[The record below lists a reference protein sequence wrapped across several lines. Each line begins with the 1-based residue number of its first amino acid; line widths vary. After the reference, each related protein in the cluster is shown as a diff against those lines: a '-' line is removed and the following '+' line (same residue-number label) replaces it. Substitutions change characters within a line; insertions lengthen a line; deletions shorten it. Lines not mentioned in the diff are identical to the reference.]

1 MRRAYISLLLT
12 SCSMLAVGCADP
24 CADDGLLQDTSN
36 EGCAA
41 DANASLGG
49 SDTDATDTESDTNV
63 SESES
68 DSMESESDS
77 NDADTDGG
85 DEWCLDQDGDG
96 FGDPDE
102 CTNVP
107 DGDTPPD
114 GTVPNDDD
122 CAPDNPWAFPGAA
135 ENEDPPGDEAC
146 MEDEDEDGWGDADP
160 PDGVDPGTDCD
171 DSSDTTFPG
180 ASENEEPP
188 LDEACTKDS
197 DEDGYGDDDPPDGGN
212 GITPGTDCDDT
223 TPNVTDEC
231 LSVDAGTCVSYEPPT
246 AAALTANASGGT
258 GEYTYSWSPGGS
270 LDVTNTQTVN
280 ATPTNYETYTVVVDD
295 GVETAEDSVTVV
307 SAEVFG
313 LQSACELVQLD
324 VLPDGTDIGE
334 PASITYQQGGAQACE
349 DLNNDA
355 GLHICDVVF
364 EDTAFEGVLRIDN
377 LSPDINGGDNDVVGF
392 VWGAQDA
399 SNFYSFVWKAEDQDG
414 DAGIDVCP
422 NAPNFLWP
430 GGMLVKKV
438 QAPNV
443 AALTSEDIF
452 CDIDTDNSEVLL
464 SPAEA
469 SLDGWEFAIDYD
481 VSLEYTSMGS
491 NITVAG
497 PGGQI
502 ADIAVNDN
510 TFQNGRFGTLTFS
523 QSGACSGPW
532 NATCL

>member
-49 SDTDATDTESDTNV
+49 SDTDASDTESDTNV

-85 DEWCLDQDGDG
+85 EEWCLDQDGDG

-107 DGDTPPD
+107 DGGTPPD
-114 GTVPNDDD
+114 DTVPNDDD

-231 LSVDAGTCVSYEPPT
+231 LSVDAGTCVNYEPPM
-246 AAALTANASGGT
+246 AAALTADASGGT
-258 GEYTYSWSPGGS
+258 GEYTYSWSPAGS
-270 LDVTNTQTVN
+270 LDVTDAQTVN

-324 VLPDGTDIGE
+324 VLPDGTAIGE

-452 CDIDTDNSEVLL
+452 CDLDTDNSEVLL

-469 SLDGWEFAIDYD
+469 SLEGWEFAIDYD
-481 VSLEYTSMGS
+481 VALEYTSMGS
-491 NITVAG
+491 NITVSG
-497 PGGQI
+497 PSGQI

-532 NATCL
+532 NAICL

>member
-12 SCSMLAVGCADP
+12 SCSLVAAGCADP

-41 DANASLGG
+41 DANASLGA
-49 SDTDATDTESDTNV
+49 SDTDATATESDTL
-63 SESES
+63 ETDSES
-68 DSMESESDS
+68 DTMESESDS
-77 NDADTDGG
+77 NDTDAGE
-85 DEWCLDQDGDG
+85 EWCTDDDNDG
-96 FGDPDE
+96 FGDPDD
-102 CTNVP
+102 CVNVP
-107 DGDTPPD
+107 DGQDPP
-114 GTVPNDDD
+114 GGSVPNPDD
-122 CAPDNPWAFPGAA
+122 CAPDNPFAFPGAA

-146 MEDEDEDGWGDADP
+146 MEDEDEDGYGDADP

-171 DSSDTTFPG
+171 DSNDQTFPG

-188 LDEACTKDS
+188 LNEACTQDE
-197 DEDGYGDDDPPDGGN
+197 DEDGYGDNDPPDGGN

-231 LSVDAGTCVSYEPPT
+231 LSVDAGTCVTFESPT
-246 AAALTANASGGT
+246 AAELTAMASGGT
-258 GEYTYSWSPGGS
+258 GEYTYTWTPGET
-270 LDVTNTQTVN
+270 LDSTMGETVN
-280 ATPTNYETYTVVVDD
+280 ATPTNYETYTVMVDD
-295 GVETAEDSVTVV
+295 GVDQAEDSVTVV
-307 SAEVFG
+307 SADVFG
-313 LQSACELVQLD
+313 LQNACELVQID
-324 VLPDGTDIGE
+324 VLDGDIGM
-334 PASITYQQGGAQACE
+334 PASITYNQGGAQACE

-355 GLHICDVVF
+355 GLHLCDVEF
-364 EDTAFEGVLRIDN
+364 EDTAFEGILRVDN

-399 SNFYSFVWKAEDQDG
+399 SHFYSFAWKAEDQAENLG
-414 DAGIDVCP
+414 VDVCP
-422 NAPNFLWP
+422 NAPNQLWP

-438 QAPNV
+438 QAPSV
-443 AALTSEDIF
+443 GALTSEDIF
-452 CDIDTDNSEVLL
+452 CDIDTPNSEVLL

-469 SLDGWEFAIDYD
+469 SLEGWEFAIDYD
-481 VSLEYTSMGS
+481 VNLEFTSMGS

-502 ADIAVNDN
+502 ADMAINDN